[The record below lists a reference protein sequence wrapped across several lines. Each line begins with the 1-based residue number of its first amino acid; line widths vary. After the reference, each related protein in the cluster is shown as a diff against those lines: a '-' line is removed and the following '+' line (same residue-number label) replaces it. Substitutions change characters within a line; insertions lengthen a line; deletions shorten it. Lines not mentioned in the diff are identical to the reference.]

1 MGGTFRVG
9 RVAGVEV
16 RVHWSVLVIFVLIAT
31 GLSVGS
37 FPQAY
42 PGYSGAA
49 YALAGLVAAV
59 AFLGGLLAHE
69 VSHAVVARRNGIE
82 VEDIT
87 LWLFGGVAQLH
98 GDPRDP
104 GAELRVAGVGPLV
117 SLLLG
122 LGTGVLAVG
131 LAAAGVSGLP
141 IGTLAWLS
149 GINVLLAVFN
159 VIPAAPLDG
168 GRLLRAALWKWKGDR
183 RWASLVAARAGRVLG
198 FVLIALGLA
207 QFLVTGLIGA
217 LWLALIGWFV
227 AGAATLEEQRTTID
241 DVLAAVRVRDVMSAE
256 PETVPSTLTVAE
268 LVELMATRRH
278 STFPLVD
285 GGWLVGLVTLGR
297 IKGLPTS
304 RWDTTR
310 LREIACP
317 LADVPVAS
325 PDDPVPALVERL
337 NRSADGRAL
346 VMDGGR
352 LVGVVSPSDLARA
365 IEHASLRSQA
375 AGYGGRR

>member
-122 LGTGVLAVG
+122 LGTGAIAVG
-131 LAAAGVSGLP
+131 LAAAGVS
-141 IGTLAWLS
+141 
-149 GINVLLAVFN
+149 
-159 VIPAAPLDG
+159 
-168 GRLLRAALWKWKGDR
+168 
-183 RWASLVAARAGRVLG
+183 
-198 FVLIALGLA
+198 
-207 QFLVTGLIGA
+207 
-217 LWLALIGWFV
+217 
-227 AGAATLEEQRTTID
+227 
-241 DVLAAVRVRDVMSAE
+241 
-256 PETVPSTLTVAE
+256 
-268 LVELMATRRH
+268 
-278 STFPLVD
+278 
-285 GGWLVGLVTLGR
+285 
-297 IKGLPTS
+297 
-304 RWDTTR
+304 
-310 LREIACP
+310 
-317 LADVPVAS
+317 
-325 PDDPVPALVERL
+325 
-337 NRSADGRAL
+337 
-346 VMDGGR
+346 
-352 LVGVVSPSDLARA
+352 
-365 IEHASLRSQA
+365 
-375 AGYGGRR
+375 